1 MSPGVQAESGR
12 LLDATHPE
20 VFVRCP
26 HPGAA
31 GVSVNPRVGVP
42 VGCSS
47 VTVGGVVGELGSV
60 GVEVGALAVSFT
72 AVAEAATIA
81 SKVAAAESAV
91 ALGRNGVTVNTVV
104 GVAVGG
110 VAVIAGGTQAE
121 TKRSA
126 NNSLSQP
133 MNLPMAFCSL
143 CSCDELY
150 NSMPRSKQKRTGQAS
165 HPRASGPTRDGG
177 TSQVAS

>member
-1 MSPGVQAESGR
+1 MVALGKMSPGVQAESGR
-12 LLDATHPE
+12 PWDATHPE

-47 VTVGGVVGELGSV
+47 VTVGGVVGELGSL
-60 GVEVGALAVSFT
+60 GVEVGASAVSFT

-91 ALGRNGVTVNTVV
+91 ALGRNGVIVNTVV

-110 VAVIAGGTQAE
+110 VAVIADGTQAE
-121 TKRSA
+121 SKRSA
-126 NNSLSQP
+126 SNRPPAAFCLRPRRLRQP
-133 MNLPMAFCSL
+133 MNQPIIDLLPS
-143 CSCDELY
+143 
-150 NSMPRSKQKRTGQAS
+150 R
-165 HPRASGPTRDGG
+165 
-177 TSQVAS
+177 